1 MVVHMSKKY
10 SRHQHPDPTVQQSIL
25 QVWQDRKAN
34 NPKLF
39 NGTKYRLHSVE
50 TLQDGH
56 PHLYM
61 SVTDYATYLGTNWNT
76 ALQEDGV
83 LERCHLSDTF
93 GVGGIVVTQDQY
105 VVFIQRSEHVA
116 EYANYLDI
124 PGGHPEPSKVAGCEG
139 PAWVYEAQEEN
150 ETTIKSQDVVEEIF
164 QSVVEEIYEEVNIP
178 RDALSNLLL
187 LFIMRQTANCGKP
200 SAAFSID
207 CRLTSAE
214 VKRWYDQGPEDAYE
228 SSSLVLVQVAELLNM
243 NVQDMR
249 KSMTPAAI
257 GSIVVWRENILKNTQ
272 VDNR

>member
-1 MVVHMSKKY
+1 
-10 SRHQHPDPTVQQSIL
+10 
-25 QVWQDRKAN
+25 
-34 NPKLF
+34 
-39 NGTKYRLHSVE
+39 
-50 TLQDGH
+50 
-56 PHLYM
+56 M

-105 VVFIQRSEHVA
+105 VVFIKRSEHVA

-139 PAWVYEAQEEN
+139 PAWAYQAQEEN
-150 ETTIKSQDVVEEIF
+150 ETSIKSRDVVEEIF

-178 RDALSNLLL
+178 RDALRNLLL
-187 LFIMRQTANCGKP
+187 LFIMRQSANQGKP

-207 CRLTSAE
+207 CDLTSAD
-214 VKRWYDQGPEDAYE
+214 VKRCYDQGPEDAYE
-228 SSSLVLVQVAELLNM
+228 SSSLVMVQVAELLNM
-243 NVQDMR
+243 DVQDMR

-257 GSIVVWRENILKNTQ
+257 GSIVVWRENMAAVATATAPVTPTPTPTATKVSAPRQ
-272 VDNR
+272 MDGY